1 MESQEA
7 QRTLVVPGEAFA
19 EGEYRVLTPSYVIKL
34 DKKYVATVVG
44 LAQVNDESKEISII
58 PLEGCYIPQP
68 EDLVVGYVADVG
80 LTSWELDIRAPFTA
94 TLYAVDFLGRPVN
107 PAKEDLNRYLTTGDT
122 ILAKVEV
129 FDRNRGPIVTTK
141 GKGLG
146 KVVRGTVVEISPVK
160 VARVIGR
167 KGSMHQILEG
177 ETGCEVVVARNGRIL
192 INCPNKELE
201 DILVMA
207 IIKIDRE
214 AHIPGLT
221 DRVREFII
229 REKVRRGLI
238 GGEAKTN

>member
-7 QRTLVVPGEAFA
+7 QRTLVVPGEAFV
-19 EGEYRVLTPSYVIKL
+19 EGEYKILTPNYVIKV
-34 DKKYVATVVG
+34 DRKYIATVVG
-44 LAQVNDESKEISII
+44 LAQVNDETKEVGII

-68 EDLVVGYVADVG
+68 EDLVVGYVVDVG
-80 LTSWELDIRAPFTA
+80 LTSWELDVRAPFVA

-107 PAKEDLNRYLTTGDT
+107 PAKEDLGRYLATGDT
-122 ILAKVEV
+122 VLAKVEA

-141 GKGLG
+141 GRGLG
-146 KVVRGTVVEISPVK
+146 KVVRGTVIEISPVK

-167 KGSMHQILEG
+167 KGSMHQLLES

-192 INCPNKELE
+192 INCPNRELE
-201 DILVMA
+201 DILVMSVL
-207 IIKIDRE
+207 KIERE

-221 DRVREFII
+221 DRVKEFII

-238 GGEAKTN
+238 GGEAKAD

>member
-1 MESQEA
+1 MESQEV
-7 QRTLVVPGEAFA
+7 QRNLVVPGEVIA
-19 EGEYRVLTPSYVIKL
+19 EGEYKVLTPNYVIKV

-44 LAQVNDESKEISII
+44 LAQVNGESKEVVVI

-68 EDLVVGYVADVG
+68 EDLVVGYVVDVG

-107 PAKEDLNRYLTTGDT
+107 PAKEDLSKYLATGDT

-167 KGSMHQILEG
+167 KGSMHQILES
-177 ETGCEVVVARNGRIL
+177 ETGCEVIVARNGRIL
-192 INCPNKELE
+192 INCPNRELE

-207 IIKIDRE
+207 ILKIDRE

-221 DRVREFII
+221 DRVKEFII
-229 REKVRRGLI
+229 REKVKRGLI
-238 GGEAKTN
+238 GGETKAD

>member
-1 MESQEA
+1 MELQEA
-7 QRTLVVPGEAFA
+7 RRTLVVPGEAFA
-19 EGEYRVLTPSYVIKL
+19 EGEYKILTPSYVIRL
-34 DKKYVATVVG
+34 DKRYVATVVG
-44 LAQVNDESKEISII
+44 LAQVNDEAKEISII

-68 EDLVVGYVADVG
+68 EDVVVGYVVDVG

-107 PAKEDLNRYLTTGDT
+107 PAKEDLNNYLTIGDT

-146 KVVRGTVVEISPVK
+146 KVVRGTVIEISPVK

-177 ETGCEVVVARNGRIL
+177 ETGCEVIVARNGRIL
-192 INCPNKELE
+192 ANCPNRELE
-201 DILVMA
+201 DILIMA

-221 DRVREFII
+221 DRVKEFII
-229 REKVRRGLI
+229 REKVKRGLI
-238 GGEAKTN
+238 GGETKTD